1 MDTLN
6 IFFIRKEDFL
16 KKADKNSLYA
26 FLEDKTFGS
35 QKRKDEYCLGRFLVK
50 YVLKKIYKQTDSEII
65 VENKKPKTKDN
76 SIKFSISHSKDI
88 VLAAFFDF
96 EIGADIEFVKDRD
109 FDRLFKY
116 YHLSENKEP
125 CADRKDFF
133 YRFWTQYE
141 AQIKLQQQVK
151 SGVTL
156 KLFKDYMLSV
166 CSSCSGADIRSKLK
180 IYELT
185 SPSVST
191 SPSEL
196 INLKLVIDSSKNENT
211 LVAQE
216 INTAA
221 FDAVEFFAPLN
232 LKTE

>member
-6 IFFIRKEDFL
+6 IFFIRKDDIL
-16 KKADKNSLYA
+16 KKADKNSLYS
-26 FLEDKTFGS
+26 FLEDKKFGS
-35 QKRKDEYCLGRFLVK
+35 QKRKDEFCLGRFLVK
-50 YVLKKIYKQTDSEII
+50 YVLKQIYKQNDTEII

-76 SIKFSISHSKDI
+76 VVKFSISHSKDI
-88 VLAAFFDF
+88 VLAAFYGG
-96 EIGADIEFVKDRD
+96 EIGADIEFMKDRD
-109 FDRLFKY
+109 FDRLFAY
-116 YHLSENKEP
+116 YNLPPKNKTCE
-125 CADRKDFF
+125 DKKKFF

-141 AQIKLQQQVK
+141 AQIKLQQPVQ
-151 SGVTL
+151 SGIIL
-156 KLFKDYMLSV
+156 KFFKDYMLSV
-166 CSSCSGADIRSKLK
+166 CSSCSGADMRSKLK

-191 SPSEL
+191 SPREL